1 MTDIAKN
8 AEPMEPDTVRREV
21 SSDEAGAYTAQTTAD
36 ALPYGTYD
44 VRETATNGSYLL
56 TDGEPRTFEVCA
68 GRGLQEDRGR
78 HAGLMAPFAIENA
91 ATGETH
97 VLVTDRN
104 RDASTA
110 NSWNRHSRDTNA
122 NDALLGHEDPIVADD
137 MDPEAGIWF
146 LLGENGS
153 SAPVDDSLAVLPYGA
168 YTMTELRCDANEGLE
183 LITRSSSRLRPTPA
197 ARSTTTETRSCR
209 SKPHPNWPFDPLPLY
224 LGKGSYICEI
234 IYALDSNKT
243 LPVASR
249 EASSYP

>member
-1 MTDIAKN
+1 
-8 AEPMEPDTVRREV
+8 
-21 SSDEAGAYTAQTTAD
+21 
-36 ALPYGTYD
+36 
-44 VRETATNGSYLL
+44 
-56 TDGEPRTFEVCA
+56 
-68 GRGLQEDRGR
+68 
-78 HAGLMAPFAIENA
+78 MAPFAIENA

-104 RDASTA
+104 GDASTA
-110 NSWNRHSRDTNA
+110 SSWNRHSRDTNA

-183 LITRSSSRLRPTPA
+183 LITRSSSRSRPTPA